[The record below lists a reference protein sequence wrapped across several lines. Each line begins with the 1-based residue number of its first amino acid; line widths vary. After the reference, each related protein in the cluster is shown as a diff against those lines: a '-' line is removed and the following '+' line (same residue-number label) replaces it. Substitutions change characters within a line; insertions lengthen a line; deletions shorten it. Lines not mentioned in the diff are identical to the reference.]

1 MSDPEINQLIK
12 QLKDSGDTTWDG
24 IRHQVNTQFQT
35 RLTYD
40 AVRKRYRTYTERL
53 LSQTTQ
59 EQIPVAEQVN
69 TAPAPAPP
77 SGHEAGQEGTTRRL
91 HPTSRCVLF
100 MYHIYPMLVSATTHQ
115 VATGGTMGGLRRVTR
130 RHTARA
136 SAIPPTA
143 QEGNH
148 TTPTTRFLLHVT
160 TTTHQPRP

>member
-24 IRHQVNTQFQT
+24 IRLQVNTQFQT

-91 HPTSRCVLF
+91 HPTSLWFLF
-100 MYHIYPMLVSATTHQ
+100 MYHIYHPC
-115 VATGGTMGGLRRVTR
+115 
-130 RHTARA
+130 
-136 SAIPPTA
+136 
-143 QEGNH
+143 
-148 TTPTTRFLLHVT
+148 
-160 TTTHQPRP
+160 